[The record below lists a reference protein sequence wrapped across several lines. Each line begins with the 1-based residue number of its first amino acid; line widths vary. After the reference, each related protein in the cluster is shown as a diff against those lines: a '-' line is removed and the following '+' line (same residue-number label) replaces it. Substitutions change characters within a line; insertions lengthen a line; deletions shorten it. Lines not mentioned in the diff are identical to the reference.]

1 MEKLNFTRIIMKPHH
16 RLLIA
21 SLSLALTYPT
31 AQAGDPG
38 ISGDPI
44 PRKAVDKSAYNLF
57 NPTPTGLM
65 RELSPD
71 RPDATESPLTVD
83 AGHYAF
89 EVSLF
94 DWRHDNGD
102 DAYTLMSTNFKVG
115 LTNSTDLQFVFDTY
129 SWEQPDS
136 RDAAE
141 GFGDI
146 QLRLKHNLWGNDG
159 GDSALA
165 LFPYVKIPT
174 GTELSND
181 EWEGG
186 LIVPFSTQLSDRVG
200 LGLMGVLDVVYEDEV
215 ADHEIEFLHSAV
227 LGIDLTERLGTFVE
241 YVGISSDTDYEAYG
255 AGGFTFSVSDDF
267 VLDCGLQVGLND
279 AAEELGVFAGFTR
292 RF

>member
-1 MEKLNFTRIIMKPHH
+1 MKQHHQPLII
-16 RLLIA
+16 A
-21 SLSLALTYPT
+21 LSLAFAFPA
-31 AQAGDPG
+31 AQAGDPDL
-38 ISGDPI
+38 SGAPT
-44 PRKAVDKSAYNLF
+44 PHEVADKRSYHLF
-57 NPTPTGLM
+57 NPTPPELL

-83 AGHYAF
+83 AGHFVF

-94 DWRHDNGD
+94 DWRHDGGD

-115 LTNSTDLQFVFDTY
+115 LTNRTDLQFVFDAY
-129 SWEQPDS
+129 SWERPES
-136 RDAAE
+136 SDAAE

-146 QLRLKHNLWGNDG
+146 QLRLKQNLWGNDE

-186 LIVPFSTQLSDRVG
+186 LIVPFSTQLTDRVG
-200 LGLMGVLDVVYEDEV
+200 LGLMAELDVVYDDEIH
-215 ADHEIEFLHSAV
+215 DHELKFLHSAV
-227 LGIDLTERLGTFVE
+227 LGIDVTERFGTFVE
-241 YVGISSDTDYEAYG
+241 YVGISGDTNYEAYG
-255 AGGFTFSVSDDF
+255 AGGFTFSVNQDF

-279 AAEELGVFAGFTR
+279 SAEELGIFAGFTR